1 QFLTRYTNHFFR
13 WKPPLKLS
21 DCSAEYLTLCPVDYG
36 LLRTQKSNKSKEV
49 DPEEEQRLWQC
60 LGIVR
65 LTMGE
70 DPDVSVQNPFYTTSV
85 PALHSRRELKRMR
98 RSERESKLEKWYDMP
113 KPNVTEEER
122 EDLEVIRL
130 RRAIASDTH
139 VKRSDTKFKY
149 YQQGVVVDDPGS
161 FYDRI
166 ARKQRGKTIV
176 DELLAN
182 ADLMKKHRKR
192 YAQIERATMEK
203 RTALRRQR
211 QQQLKR
217 MRNKVGKKQ
226 STILVLDKPNSR
238 A

>member
-1 QFLTRYTNHFFR
+1 MIFYR

-21 DCSAEYLTLCPVDYG
+21 DCSAEYLTLCPVDYK

-60 LGIVR
+60 LGVVR
-65 LTMGE
+65 LTREENPEM
-70 DPDVSVQNPFYTTSV
+70 PVQNPFYTNSV
-85 PALHSRRELKRMR
+85 PALHSRRELRRMR

-149 YQQGVVVDDPGS
+149 YQASPALVQGVVVDDPGS

-166 ARKQRGKTIV
+166 PRKQRGKTIV

-192 YAQIERATMEK
+192 YAQIERATAEK
-203 RTALRRQR
+203 RAALRRQR

-217 MRNKVGKKQ
+217 IRNKGGKKQ
-226 STILVLDKPNSR
+226 STVLVQDKPNSR
-238 A
+238 V